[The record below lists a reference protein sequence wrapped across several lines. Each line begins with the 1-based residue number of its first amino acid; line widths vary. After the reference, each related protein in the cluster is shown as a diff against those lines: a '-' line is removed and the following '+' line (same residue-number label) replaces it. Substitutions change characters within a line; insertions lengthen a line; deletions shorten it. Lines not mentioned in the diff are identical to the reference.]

1 MYTAKNSYIN
11 EGCISNN
18 KYKIVKTDNLGTV
31 VVVYDGYY
39 DFKKHQFKLYPK
51 KLNYPRHGIDSTS
64 VHIVPGENI
73 IPSSKA
79 TSGA

>member
-18 KYKIVKTDNLGTV
+18 KYKIVKTDDFGKV

-39 DFKKHQFKLYPK
+39 DYKLNQFKLYPA
-51 KLNYPRHGIDSTS
+51 KLNYPRTGIDRTT
-64 VHIVPGENI
+64 VHVVYNEHV
-73 IPSSKA
+73 IPAHEAK
-79 TSGA
+79 